1 VNNEIVKVLRI
12 VKRINLNATKI
23 LDNKDFITEINNTIE
38 PDKFNRKAIPAI
50 IDWKNDIIFLS
61 DTANDE
67 EIEKIP
73 FFYQWQRGNIK
84 ELYSIPFS
92 QYRKI
97 NIEKKSVKPFFVF
110 SIGRCGSTLLVN
122 LCKSLGKKTISEPDY
137 LADIKNRIC
146 ENQTKENISRI
157 LQWNTNL
164 FSDLFGKTPL
174 IKLRGSSIN
183 DIEIFV
189 DTFPDSQYI
198 FMLREP
204 IAWAKSNMKA
214 FNDSP
219 KELAEYLKQG
229 VESYDKFIQL
239 GIKPNLIWYEDLVN
253 DPSETLQSI
262 FNDSSLINSKK
273 EMILEV
279 MSKDSQ
285 EGSSI
290 SQGQLAKIELKS
302 EFLDSF
308 KQHWINI
315 CPIEIIEKYKL
326 QRLIIV

>member
-1 VNNEIVKVLRI
+1 MNNETIKVMSVKSRM
-12 VKRINLNATKI
+12 NLNATKI
-23 LDNKDFITEINNTIE
+23 LDNKDFKTEINHTIE
-38 PDKFNRKAIPAI
+38 PEKFNKKVIPAI
-50 IDWKNDIIFLS
+50 IDWENNLIFLS

-67 EIEKIP
+67 EIERIP

-84 ELYSIPFS
+84 ELYSIPFN

-97 NIEKKSVKPFFVF
+97 NLENESVKPFFVF

-146 ENQTKENISRI
+146 EKQTKENISKI

-164 FSDLFGKTPL
+164 FTDLFGKNPL

-183 DIEIFV
+183 DIDIFV
-189 DTFPDSQYI
+189 DTFPESQYI

-214 FNDSP
+214 FNDNP
-219 KELAEYLKQG
+219 EELAKYLKQG
-229 VESYDKFIQL
+229 VESYDKFMQL
-239 GIKPNLIWYEDLVN
+239 GIKPNLIWYEDLVKG
-253 DPSETLQSI
+253 PIETLQSV
-262 FNDSSLINSKK
+262 FNDPDLINSKK

-290 SQGQLAKIELKS
+290 SQDKLSKIELKI

-326 QRLIIV
+326 QRLILV

>member
-1 VNNEIVKVLRI
+1 MNNEIVKVLKI
-12 VKRINLNATKI
+12 VKRINLKATKI

-38 PDKFNRKAIPAI
+38 PDKFNRQAIPAI

-61 DTANDE
+61 DTTNDE

-92 QYRKI
+92 QYQKI
-97 NIEKKSVKPFFVF
+97 NLENKSVEPLFVF

-137 LADIKNRIC
+137 LADIKNRVC
-146 ENQTKENISRI
+146 ENETKENISKI
-157 LQWNTNL
+157 LKWNTDL
-164 FSDLFGKTPL
+164 FSDLFGKNPL

-189 DTFPDSQYI
+189 DTFPESQYI

-219 KELAEYLKQG
+219 EELAEYLKQG
-229 VESYDKFIQL
+229 VESYDKFMQR
-239 GIKPNLIWYEDLVN
+239 GITPNLIWYEDLVK
-253 DPSETLQSI
+253 DPSKTLQSV
-262 FNDSSLINSKK
+262 FKDSNLINSKK